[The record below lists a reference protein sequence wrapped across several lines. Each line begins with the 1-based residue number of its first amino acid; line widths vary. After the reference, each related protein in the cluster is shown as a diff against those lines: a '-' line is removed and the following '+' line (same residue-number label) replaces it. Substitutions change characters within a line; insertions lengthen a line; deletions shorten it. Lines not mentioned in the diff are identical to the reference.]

1 MLKYKVIPILDD
13 NYVFVVYDEKTKRAC
28 VIDPGSASEVESFLS
43 ENNLELDLILITHK
57 HHDHIGGVS
66 ELLSI
71 HPDCKVYSSNSNKKI
86 FDFVDYFVG
95 ENQTIP
101 FCDTQFSV
109 IEVPGHTIDHIAF
122 YLKDQNWLF
131 SGDVLFGLGCGR
143 VFEGTMEQAYQSLQK
158 IKLYPPE
165 TLVFCTHEYTQSNLE
180 FCLVHFASAELKKL
194 ESSLRPR
201 IEKKIPTVPLSLEN
215 EILTNPFLTAKSIQ
229 EFTQRRQLRNQ
240 W

>member
-1 MLKYKVIPILDD
+1 MIPILED

-28 VIDPGSASEVESFLS
+28 VIDPGSAREVESFLS

-66 ELLSI
+66 ELLSR
-71 HPDCKVYSSNSNKKI
+71 HSECKVYSSALNKYLNY
-86 FDFVDYFVG
+86 VDYFVG
-95 ENQTIP
+95 ENETIP
-101 FCDTQFSV
+101 FCNIQFSV
-109 IEVPGHTIDHIAF
+109 IELPGHTMDHIAF
-122 YLKDQNWLF
+122 YLREQNWLF

-158 IKLYPPE
+158 IKLHPPE
-165 TLVFCTHEYTQSNLE
+165 TLVFCTHEYTHSNLE
-180 FCLVHFASAELKKL
+180 FCKTHFPSIELDQF
-194 ESSLRPR
+194 SLSLGDL
-201 IEKKIPTVPLSLEN
+201 IKQKIPTVPLTLEK
-215 EILTNPFLTAKSIQ
+215 ELLMNPFLTAKNIQ